1 MTATPRTIAAQIL
14 AKIAANDP
22 RNAKPSEAMLQAW
35 TEHLDDANISLD
47 DGLLAVK
54 NLYARYRDRV
64 PLASEVIAEAKR
76 IAGERRSRRSETVI
90 AACRDCDEYGW
101 LLGADGTVADPA
113 TKCGHPAVGAA

>member
-1 MTATPRTIAAQIL
+1 MNATPRTIAAQIL
-14 AKIAANDP
+14 AKIAANDQ

-35 TEHLDDANISLD
+35 AEHLDDAKIKLD

-54 NLYARYRDRV
+54 NLYTRYRDRV

-76 IAGERRSRRSETVI
+76 IASERTSCRSQTVI

-101 LLGADGTVADPA
+101 ALGDDGTVADPA
-113 TKCGHPAVGAA
+113 IRCGHPQVGAA